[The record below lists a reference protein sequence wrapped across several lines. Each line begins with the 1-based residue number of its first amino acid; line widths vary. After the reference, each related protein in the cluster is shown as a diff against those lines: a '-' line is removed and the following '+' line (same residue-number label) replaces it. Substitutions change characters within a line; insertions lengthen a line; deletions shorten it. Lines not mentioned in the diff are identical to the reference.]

1 MVKIYTSYF
10 YMVRFMEPHHI
21 PLSTAKW
28 DPRWY
33 HNFQGQG
40 EVFLDTRGVLNG
52 MRASQFAPDD
62 KCSSLCLGKGYC
74 PNIGQGGCE
83 FLKCYAEQLAAN
95 SAQEFQG
102 YLESQ
107 VPMLR
112 SCLHLDRDPE
122 FILLVHEAPGNKC
135 SEREAIQRWFAK
147 GGIEVVEW
155 RR

>member
-21 PLSTAKW
+21 PLSTARW
-28 DPRWY
+28 DPKWF

-40 EVFLDTRGVLNG
+40 EVFLDMHGVLNG
-52 MRASQFAPDD
+52 MRASQFAPSD
-62 KCSSLCLGKGYC
+62 KCSVLCLGKDEC
-74 PNIGQGGCE
+74 PLAGQGNCD
-83 FLKCYAEQLAAN
+83 FLMQYREQLA
-95 SAQEFQG
+95 SESVEEFVT
-102 YLESQ
+102 YLDSQ